1 MIDILEK
8 IARASDRSSKAGEPG
23 NFTMKI
29 VGAAVLAICGAV
41 QCMAQ
46 TSGQAATFFKEYI
59 HLKDEQIASI
69 EHGKPVVQVLPGQV
83 PSEIAVFGAIY
94 INTSPEDYLNAMQ
107 NVNNL
112 RNSHNYL
119 AIRQISAPPRLSDF
133 EGFVFEDE
141 DIKDLRNCKPGR
153 CQVQLPVESIEEF
166 QNAVDWSA
174 ADASAQVNSLAQR
187 RAFEELIK
195 YQKEGNNAL
204 GAYYDKEQ
212 PVYIIK
218 QFETLVDQ
226 LFSGSH
232 YLPDLKQYLVE
243 YPRVRLP
250 NAEDVFYWERVKFGL
265 KPTLRLNHAI
275 IYRDLEPSQQV
286 NAIAVKQLYASHYFQ
301 TALDVSVCA
310 RDTRQ
315 QQNGSYLITIKAS
328 RQAGLTGPKGSLI
341 RKAAVSR
348 TCSSLES
355 SLTHIKR
362 ILETGQGNP
371 SAGIEGLQLVRAG
384 YTRTDR

>member
-275 IYRDLEPSQQV
+275 IYRDLKPSQQV

>member
-59 HLKDEQIASI
+59 HLKDDQIASI

>member
-46 TSGQAATFFKEYI
+46 TSGQAVTFFKEYI
-59 HLKDEQIASI
+59 HLKDDQIASI

>member
-1 MIDILEK
+1 MTDILEK
-8 IARASDRSSKAGEPG
+8 IARATDRSWNAGEPG
-23 NFTMKI
+23 NFTMK
-29 VGAAVLAICGAV
+29 VLGAV
-41 QCMAQ
+41 ILAMYGAVPSTAQ
-46 TSGQAATFFKEYI
+46 TSREPETFFKEYI
-59 HLKDEQIASI
+59 HLKDDQIASI
-69 EHGKPVVQVLPGQV
+69 EHGKPIVQVLPGHV

-94 INTSPEDYLNAMQ
+94 IKTSPEDYLNAMQ

-119 AIRQISAPPRLSDF
+119 AMRQISAPPKLSDF

-174 ADASAQVNSLAQR
+174 ADAAAQVNSLAQK

-212 PVYIIK
+212 PVYVIK
-218 QFETLVDQ
+218 QFETLVNQ

-250 NAEDVFYWERVKFGL
+250 NAEDVFYWERVNFGL
-265 KPTLRLNHAI
+265 KPTLRLNHAV
-275 IYRDLEPSQQV
+275 IYRGPEPSQQV

-301 TALDVSVCA
+301 TALDVSLCA
-310 RDTRQ
+310 RDTHRE
-315 QQNGSYLITIKAS
+315 QNGSYLITIKAS

-341 RKAAVSR
+341 RKVAVSR
-348 TCSSLES
+348 TCSSLET

-371 SAGIEGLQLVRAG
+371 SAGIDALQLVRAG
-384 YTRTDR
+384 YMRTDR

>member
-1 MIDILEK
+1 MIDILEN
-8 IARASDRSSKAGEPG
+8 IPRATDRSWKAGEPG
-23 NFTMKI
+23 NLTMKI
-29 VGAAVLAICGAV
+29 LGAAVLAICGAV
-41 QCMAQ
+41 QCTAQ
-46 TSGQAATFFKEYI
+46 VSSQAITFFKEYI
-59 HLKDEQIASI
+59 HLKDDQIARI
-69 EHGKPVVQVLPGQV
+69 EHGQPVVQVLTGQV
-83 PSEIAVFGAIY
+83 SSEIAVFGAIY
-94 INTSPEDYLNAMQ
+94 INTSPEDYLNAMRD
-107 NVNNL
+107 VNNL

-133 EGFVFEDE
+133 QGFVFEDE
-141 DIKDLRNCKPGR
+141 DIKDLRSCKPGK
-153 CQVQLPVESIEEF
+153 CQVQLPVESIKEF

-174 ADASAQVNSLAQR
+174 ADAPAQVNSLAQK

-212 PVYIIK
+212 PVYVIK

-265 KPTLRLNHAI
+265 KPTLRLNHAV
-275 IYRDLEPSQQV
+275 IYRGPEPSRQV

-310 RDTRQ
+310 RDTRRQ
-315 QQNGSYLITIKAS
+315 RDGSYLITIKAS
-328 RQAGLTGPKGSLI
+328 RQAGLTGAKGSLI

-348 TCSSLES
+348 TCASLES

-371 SAGIEGLQLVRAG
+371 SAGIDALQLVHAG